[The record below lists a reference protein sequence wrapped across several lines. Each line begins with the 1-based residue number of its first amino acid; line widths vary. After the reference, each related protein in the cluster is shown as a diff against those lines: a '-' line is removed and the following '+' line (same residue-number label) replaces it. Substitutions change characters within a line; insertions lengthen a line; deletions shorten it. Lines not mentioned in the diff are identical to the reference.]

1 MNKKEIA
8 EIKKNFNDENG
19 LFSFNRAVLAY
30 IDGEGEVRCMQNKGY
45 AELDAEEIEVL
56 FETLKKSLSGSLGKN
71 LTEYPFPNEAYEEGG
86 AQNIFY
92 AALKCGLEDEEAVNA
107 AVGRIR
113 ENYHTDGVY
122 CVIMAHCTYSVM
134 SKNKNDEL
142 TDSDDNVYNFII
154 GAFCPMNTNADG
166 LFYNSE
172 KGVIEKKD
180 NTELII
186 SRAPV
191 DGFLYPVFSD
201 RAPDINHIMCYTK
214 TPKKP
219 NLTLIEDVM
228 DCRFFMTAESEKEKF
243 QQVLGEVVGD
253 ELDYTVIT
261 KVNEII
267 KEVVDQNKAET
278 EPAVIDMPVM
288 KSILIDAGVSRDKLE
303 GLESAFTSAVGD
315 EKTGFTASNLVDNKT
330 VVAIPEITVNI
341 GGDAAEKVRT
351 GVISG
356 KKCLIIDIDEPG
368 IKINGLETVLPEIN
382 APQPAAAAE

>member
-19 LFSFNRAVLAY
+19 LFSFNRTVLAY
-30 IDGEGEVRCMQNKGY
+30 IDGEGEVRCMQNKSY
-45 AELDAEEIEVL
+45 AELDAEETEVL

-71 LTEYPFPNEAYEEGG
+71 LTEYAFPNEAYEEGG

-92 AALKCGLEDEEAVNA
+92 SALKCGLEDEEAVNA

-113 ENYHTDGVY
+113 ENYHTEGVY
-122 CVIMAHCTYSVM
+122 CAVMAHCTYSVM

-142 TDSDDNVYNFII
+142 TDSDDNVYNFLI

-166 LFYNSE
+166 LYYNPE
-172 KGVIEKKD
+172 KDAIEKKD

-228 DCRFFMTAESEKEKF
+228 DCKFFMTAESEKEKF

-267 KEVVDQNKAET
+267 KDVVDQNKAET

-303 GLESAFTSAVGD
+303 GLEAAFTSAVGD
-315 EKTGFTASNLVDNKT
+315 EKQGFTASNLVDNKT

-368 IKINGLETVLPEIN
+368 IKINGLETMLPEIKS
-382 APQPAAAAE
+382 PQPAAAAE